1 MQLRGAELDDHLA
14 GQLAPLYFI
23 SGDETLL
30 VEEACDLV
38 LAAARQRGF
47 SERTVLSAD
56 SGFRWPDLAAETSAL
71 SLFAS
76 QRIFDVRLSS
86 NKVDREASEVLR
98 AYADEPAAE
107 TLLLIRSPR
116 LDGKQKNSAWFKALD
131 RAGVVMQLW
140 PVAPSDMP
148 RWLQQRL
155 RRAGLKLD
163 RDALQHLTQVTEGN
177 LLAAQQELD
186 KLKLLDLPQPIGL
199 ETLLAATSDA
209 ASYSPFDLID
219 AVLLGD
225 AARASRML
233 AALQEEG
240 ASLFALQGAL
250 RSQLSRSQGTGPVYG
265 PRDKQRA
272 VGAFRRRLAKQ
283 PELVPEALAQLAL
296 IDAQAKGAFAGDA
309 WASFER
315 LLLMLAGT
323 PIGTIEDDAR
333 VLLR

>member
-1 MQLRGAELDDHLA
+1 MQLRGTELDDHLA
-14 GQLAPLYFI
+14 GQLAPLYFV

-30 VEEACDLV
+30 VEEACDLI

-47 SERTVLSAD
+47 NERTILSAET
-56 SGFRWPDLAAETSAL
+56 GFRWSDLAAETSAL

-98 AYADEPAAE
+98 AYADEPAAD
-107 TLLLIRSPR
+107 TLLLIRCPR
-116 LDGKQKNSAWFKALD
+116 LDGKQKSTAWFKALD

-140 PVAPSDMP
+140 PVPPNEMP

-163 RDALQHLTQVTEGN
+163 RDASLHLAQATEGN
-177 LLAAQQELD
+177 LLAAQQEID
-186 KLKLLDLPQPIGL
+186 KLQLLDLPQPIAL
-199 ETLLAATSDA
+199 EALLAATADA
-209 ASYSPFDLID
+209 ATYSPFDLMD
-219 AVLLGD
+219 SVLLGD
-225 AARASRML
+225 AARSCRML
-233 AALQEEG
+233 RVLREEG

-250 RSQLSRSQGTGPVYG
+250 RAQLSRADGSGPVYG

-272 VGAFRRRLAKQ
+272 VAAFRRRIVAD
-283 PELVPEALAQLAL
+283 PHLVADALAQLAL
-296 IDAQAKGAFAGDA
+296 IDAQAKGAFAGDP
-309 WASFER
+309 WVSFER
-315 LLLMLAGT
+315 LLLLLAGA